1 MKVAVV
7 GRGKKLLT
15 ATRRIASEGHDVA
28 LVVTGDPAEH
38 HKVGVPEFRDLATDL
53 DARFSRPDDINAA
66 ATRRRIE
73 AADCDVAV
81 SLNWK
86 TVIDRSVLDL
96 FPHGILNVHAGD
108 LPRYRG
114 NATANWAIVEG
125 EDEVVF
131 TLHRM
136 NEALDAGP
144 ILLKE
149 RMEITEATTIGDVTA
164 FGEREVPDLI
174 VRGLNGLA
182 DGSLEPHSQPE
193 AGEEVLRCYPRAPRD
208 SRLEWERPARDL
220 DRVVRAST
228 RPLFGAYTYLDGEK
242 VTIWETH
249 VEEPSTSVLGVPGQ
263 VADLRPAD
271 GEVAVVTGEDFLV
284 LEAVETADSG
294 RTEATDV
301 VSSHRA
307 RLGMDVTGEIE
318 RLRERIDGS
327 DE

>member
-1 MKVAVV
+1 MKVAII
-7 GRGKKLLT
+7 GRGRKLVAAARRV
-15 ATRRIASEGHDVA
+15 ATKGHDVEV
-28 LVVTGDPAEH
+28 VVTTDPADH
-38 HKVGVPEFRDLATDL
+38 HKVGIPEFRDLAADL
-53 DARFSRPDDINAA
+53 GARFLRPDDINAA
-66 ATRRRIE
+66 ATVRRIE
-73 AADCDVAV
+73 AADCDVGV

-86 TVIDRSVLDL
+86 MVIESEVLNL
-96 FPHGILNVHAGD
+96 FEHGVLNVHAGD

-114 NATANWAIVEG
+114 NATANWAIIEG

-144 ILLKE
+144 ILLKA
-149 RMEITEATTIGDVTA
+149 RMEITAETTIGDVTA
-164 FGEREVPDLI
+164 FGEREVPELI

-182 DGSLEPHSQPE
+182 DGSLEPRPQPE
-193 AGEEVLRCYPRAPRD
+193 TGEDVLRCYPRAPRD
-208 SRLEWERPARDL
+208 SRLEWERSARYL

-228 RPLFGAYTYLDGEK
+228 RPLFGAYTYLDGERLT
-242 VTIWETH
+242 VWETH
-249 VEEPSTSVLGVPGQ
+249 VEEPETAVLGVPGQ
-263 VADLRPAD
+263 VADVRPAD

-284 LEAVETADSG
+284 LESVETADSG

-307 RLGMDVTGEIE
+307 RLGMDITGEIE
-318 RLRERIDGS
+318 RLRERIDEL